1 MLESVLGFFSNFE
14 VQELGIGFFIFFKF
28 FIKRYDS
35 ISDEIL
41 DVILKK
47 LFSFVGF
54 YNEQIIEIFSR

>member
-41 DVILKK
+41 DIILKK

-54 YNEQIIEIFSR
+54 YNDQIIEIFSR

>member
-14 VQELGIGFFIFFKF
+14 VQELGIGFLIFFKF

-41 DVILKK
+41 DIILKK

-54 YNEQIIEIFSR
+54 YNDQIIEIFSR